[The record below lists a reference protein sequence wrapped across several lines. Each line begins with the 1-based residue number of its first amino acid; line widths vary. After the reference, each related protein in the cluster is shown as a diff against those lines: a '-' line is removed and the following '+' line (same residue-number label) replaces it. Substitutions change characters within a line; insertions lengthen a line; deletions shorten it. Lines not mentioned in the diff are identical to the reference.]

1 MTRKELLGDIKR
13 IVIKVG
19 TSTLA
24 HSTGLLNLER
34 IEKLVRSISDLHN
47 KGYEVILVT
56 SGAIGA
62 GMGKLNLKERPKNI
76 PQKQAVAAVG
86 QVTLIHLYQKIFAE
100 YGKIVG
106 QLLLTKDDISDRHR
120 YLNGRNTTFALLEQ
134 GAIPIVNEND
144 AVVVDE
150 IKVGENDSLSAFVSS
165 LIDADLLIIFSD
177 IDGLYDANP
186 HTNPNAKL
194 ISLIETI
201 DDSIRAVAGDA
212 GSKLGTGGMATKI
225 KAAEIATE
233 SGTNMIIAH
242 GENPNILSSIVN
254 GEEIGSL
261 FLKSKKNVKAKK
273 HWLKYSSKKIGNI
286 FVDEGAEKALLK
298 HKSLLAKGIVKID
311 GKFEKGDV
319 VSIKNLEN
327 KELAVGITSYSYN
340 EVEKIIGK
348 HTKEFEKILGYKDY
362 DEVIH
367 INNMEIIGG

>member
-242 GENPNILSSIVN
+242 GENPTILSSIVN

-286 FVDEGAEKALLK
+286 FVDEGAEKALFK